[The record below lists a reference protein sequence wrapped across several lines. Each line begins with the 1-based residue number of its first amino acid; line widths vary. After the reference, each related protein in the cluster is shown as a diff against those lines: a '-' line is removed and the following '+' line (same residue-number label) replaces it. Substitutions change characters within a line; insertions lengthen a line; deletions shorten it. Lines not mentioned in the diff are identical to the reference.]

1 MDYSICVLPGDG
13 IGPDITSQAMH
24 VLGVVGEKYGHRF
37 TFTEQPIGGSAMDTA
52 GHPLPQETIDA
63 CHKADAVLLG
73 AVGGPKWDHVEHVL
87 RPEQGLLGIRKA
99 LGLFANLRPAVIYP
113 ELAQASYLRPDIV
126 QQGIDLMVLREL
138 TGGIYF
144 GRPKGVRTHDGQ
156 RVGINSMIYSE
167 EEIRRI
173 GKMAFEIAAQRQG
186 RLCSVD
192 KANVLDVSRLWRE
205 VISEL
210 ASEYPQVELIH
221 MYVDNAAMQLVR
233 DPAQFDV
240 IVTGNMFGD
249 ILSDEAAIIT
259 GSIGLLPS
267 ASLGESRPGLF
278 EPVHGSAPDLAG
290 LDAANPLAT
299 ILSAAMLCKYGLGL
313 EQEAR
318 AMEAAVHAVLSQGY
332 RTADLA
338 LDGQQT
344 VGCAQMGSLV
354 AEQVRAG

>member
-1 MDYSICVLPGDG
+1 MDYTICVLPGDG
-13 IGPDITSQAMH
+13 IGPDITAQAVR
-24 VLGVVGEKYGHRF
+24 VLQAVGKQFGHSF
-37 TFTEQPIGGSAMDTA
+37 TFSEHAIGGTAIDTV
-52 GHPLPQETIDA
+52 GHPLPKETIDA
-63 CHKADAVLLG
+63 CSKADAVLLG
-73 AVGGPKWDHVEHVL
+73 AVGGPQWDSVDHEL

-99 LGLFANLRPAVIYP
+99 LGLFANLRPSIIYP
-113 ELAQASYLRPDIV
+113 ELAQASCLRPDIV
-126 QQGIDLMVLREL
+126 QQGVDLMVLREL

-156 RVGINSMIYSE
+156 RVGINSMVYSE

-173 GKMAFEIAAQRQG
+173 GQVAFEIAGQRQG

-205 VISEL
+205 VITEL
-210 ASEYPQVELIH
+210 GHDYPQVSLTH

-240 IVTGNMFGD
+240 IVTGNLFGD

-267 ASLGESRPGLF
+267 ASLGTSRPGLF

-290 LDAANPLAT
+290 QDTANPLAT

-313 EQEAR
+313 EKEGQ
-318 AMEAAVHAVLSQGY
+318 AVEDAVQTVLRQGY
-332 RTADLA
+332 RTADIA
-338 LDGQQT
+338 SAGEEW
-344 VGCAQMGSLV
+344 VGCSAIGALV
-354 AEQVRAG
+354 LEQLQS